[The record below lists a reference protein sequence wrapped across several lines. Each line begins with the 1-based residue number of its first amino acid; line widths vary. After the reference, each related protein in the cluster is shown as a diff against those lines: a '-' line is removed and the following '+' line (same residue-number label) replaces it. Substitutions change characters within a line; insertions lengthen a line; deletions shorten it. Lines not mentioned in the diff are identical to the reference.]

1 MKSEDQLAIFS
12 SFGFTDFF
20 GFVSLYFSRKKL
32 VLINLNAIFPEKFA
46 VTPVINIY
54 SSGNYSCTWIKII
67 CIFNYLPNKVNCI
80 LKPTFFLNR
89 KNPKKI
95 INLFSLRSRYR
106 RLANRKKFILPLGNY
121 IKTLKEHN
129 FLSNVQFFKVQN
141 NRVEIWVFDVTRGT
155 SI

>member
-32 VLINLNAIFPEKFA
+32 VLINLNAIFPEKF
-46 VTPVINIY
+46 I
-54 SSGNYSCTWIKII
+54 SIK
-67 CIFNYLPNKVNCI
+67 
-80 LKPTFFLNR
+80 
-89 KNPKKI
+89 PKKI

-106 RLANRKKFILPLGNY
+106 RLANRKKLILPLGNY

-129 FLSNVQFFKVQN
+129 FLSNVQFFKV
-141 NRVEIWVFDVTRGT
+141 RSDGVEIWLFDATRGI
-155 SI
+155 SR